1 MKIRAFAFFIAF
13 SFLLAAHGQ
22 SVKVFLNSQV
32 PFQGKFQGFSTVDIF
47 EECPPSS
54 DTCMNWLAAL
64 KPNVIRFPSGGQAKF
79 THLTT
84 GPGYGFNIDEIEE
97 YFFNLFNCDDEDCGA
112 GSNYEAAVNDWML
125 KCLAQDSLPEGQRY
139 IDDFILMI
147 QNLEAQ
153 LGYTIDV
160 LFCLNIVTANAAENK
175 AALDL
180 LISNGIQVTGVE
192 MGNET
197 YGQSSGFNSFDS
209 YLTHI
214 QNADGLLGDQDYIG
228 MVRQYFPEMK
238 IGVCAAPIA
247 TIDIEQ
253 GPGITYFINPEIK
266 RIKYDDWNI
275 ALGNTWDSS
284 RLISSP
290 VPYTAPL
297 FDAAI
302 VHFYYTSDFWSDC
315 SVQFLEDYD
324 TYGAACCPYTFD
336 TPDLRLAAAFDCFS
350 AQSKYFR
357 DSLYKSINDYYAD
370 RLQLNNP
377 IHINKK
383 IWATEWNILEN
394 DKDLETTLFHNTL
407 AQASCVFD
415 WQNLAYQFNT
425 SPLYNASFQ
434 EYRTMHNAASVSYRN
449 MITAQADYEKGAPG
463 DTTDI
468 RKRMFYHATYL
479 MRHIAN
485 VPVNTFNITTTLP
498 NVKMYGYIDQ
508 VNENVYIYYNNSG
521 VGNIDQQFNINKI
534 KFFNVQGCHS
544 ILEYPV
550 THEYI
555 QGKQLYFGSGVAYMY
570 DINPI
575 YSSDNKISSE
585 IKGSKYKIYTSPKKL
600 MIYKNSLGVIKIPIS
615 ITCDEKY
622 GNVSDVFVS
631 AYPNPA
637 SQYIDID
644 VGNAENF
651 ANGYTIDLYDHTGR
665 HIRQITAS
673 DEIYTLHRNDLPAG
687 IYYYSVHFA
696 DGSQVGGR

>member
-1 MKIRAFAFFIAF
+1 M
-13 SFLLAAHGQ
+13 
-22 SVKVFLNSQV
+22 
-32 PFQGKFQGFSTVDIF
+32 
-47 EECPPSS
+47 
-54 DTCMNWLAAL
+54 
-64 KPNVIRFPSGGQAKF
+64 
-79 THLTT
+79 
-84 GPGYGFNIDEIEE
+84 
-97 YFFNLFNCDDEDCGA
+97 FNCDDEDCGA

-180 LISNGIQVTGVE
+180 LVSNGIQVTGVE

-197 YGQSSGFNSFDS
+197 YGQSSGFNSFNS
-209 YLTHI
+209 YLTYI

-383 IWATEWNILEN
+383 YGQRNGIFLKMIRILKQHYFTTHLLRPLVYSIGKILHINSTHRLYIMQVFRNTEQC
-394 DKDLETTLFHNTL
+394 TMRPVFHTGIRSL
-407 AQASCVFD
+407 RKQ
-415 WQNLAYQFNT
+415 
-425 SPLYNASFQ
+425 
-434 EYRTMHNAASVSYRN
+434 
-449 MITAQADYEKGAPG
+449 ITK
-463 DTTDI
+463 
-468 RKRMFYHATYL
+468 KVL
-479 MRHIAN
+479 
-485 VPVNTFNITTTLP
+485 PVIQR
-498 NVKMYGYIDQ
+498 IS
-508 VNENVYIYYNNSG
+508 ENVC
-521 VGNIDQQFNINKI
+521 F
-534 KFFNVQGCHS
+534 
-544 ILEYPV
+544 
-550 THEYI
+550 TM
-555 QGKQLYFGSGVAYMY
+555 QL
-570 DINPI
+570 I
-575 YSSDNKISSE
+575 
-585 IKGSKYKIYTSPKKL
+585 
-600 MIYKNSLGVIKIPIS
+600 
-615 ITCDEKY
+615 
-622 GNVSDVFVS
+622 
-631 AYPNPA
+631 
-637 SQYIDID
+637 
-644 VGNAENF
+644 
-651 ANGYTIDLYDHTGR
+651 
-665 HIRQITAS
+665 
-673 DEIYTLHRNDLPAG
+673 
-687 IYYYSVHFA
+687 
-696 DGSQVGGR
+696 

>member
-1 MKIRAFAFFIAF
+1 
-13 SFLLAAHGQ
+13 
-22 SVKVFLNSQV
+22 
-32 PFQGKFQGFSTVDIF
+32 
-47 EECPPSS
+47 
-54 DTCMNWLAAL
+54 
-64 KPNVIRFPSGGQAKF
+64 
-79 THLTT
+79 
-84 GPGYGFNIDEIEE
+84 
-97 YFFNLFNCDDEDCGA
+97 
-112 GSNYEAAVNDWML
+112 
-125 KCLAQDSLPEGQRY
+125 
-139 IDDFILMI
+139 MI
-147 QNLEAQ
+147 
-153 LGYTIDV
+153 
-160 LFCLNIVTANAAENK
+160 
-175 AALDL
+175 
-180 LISNGIQVTGVE
+180 
-192 MGNET
+192 
-197 YGQSSGFNSFDS
+197 
-209 YLTHI
+209 
-214 QNADGLLGDQDYIG
+214 
-228 MVRQYFPEMK
+228 RQYFPEMK
-238 IGVCAAPIA
+238 IGVCAAPSA
-247 TIDIEQ
+247 TVDMEP

-324 TYGAACCPYTFD
+324 ANGGACCPYTFD
-336 TPDLRLAAAFDCFS
+336 TPDLRLTGAFDCFS

-357 DSLYKSINDYYAD
+357 DSLYKNINDYYAD

-383 IWATEWNILEN
+383 IWSTEWNILEN

-425 SPLYNASFQ
+425 SPLYNAGFQ

-449 MITAQADYEKGAPG
+449 MITAQADYEKSAPG

-479 MRHIAN
+479 MRHIAS
-485 VPVNTFNITTTLP
+485 VPVNTFNISTTIP

-508 VNENVYIYYNNSG
+508 ANENVYIYYNNSG
-521 VGNIDQQFNINKI
+521 VENIDQQLHINKI
-534 KFFNVQGCHS
+534 KFFNIPGCHS

-555 QGKQLYFGSGVAYMY
+555 QGKQLYSGSGVAYMY
-570 DINPI
+570 DINPM
-575 YSSDNKISSE
+575 YNSDNKISSE

-600 MIYKNSLGVIKIPIS
+600 MLYKNSLGVIKIPIS
-615 ITCDEKY
+615 ITCDEKF

-631 AYPNPA
+631 AYPNPGY
-637 SQYIDID
+637 QYIDIN

-651 ANGYTIDLYDHTGR
+651 AEGYAINLYDHTGR
-665 HIRQITAS
+665 HIRQITSS
-673 DEIYTLHRNDLPAG
+673 DEIYTLNRNDLPAG

-696 DGSQVGGR
+696 DGSQVGGKIVFQ

>member
-13 SFLLAAHGQ
+13 SFLFAAHGQ
-22 SVKVFLNSQV
+22 SVKIFLNSQV

-180 LISNGIQVTGVE
+180 LVSNGIQVTGVE

-197 YGQSSGFNSFDS
+197 YGQSSGFNSFNS
-209 YLTHI
+209 YLTYI

-336 TPDLRLAAAFDCFS
+336 TPDLRLGIHSGSLVAGVIGEKKFAYDVWGDTVNTASRMESSGTPGKINISGATYALVKDFFDCEFRGKVN
-350 AQSKYFR
+350 AKNKGEIDMYYVNGLKMEYSKEG
-357 DSLYKSINDYYAD
+357 D
-370 RLQLNNP
+370 
-377 IHINKK
+377 KK
-383 IWATEWNILEN
+383 TPN
-394 DKDLETTLFHNTL
+394 
-407 AQASCVFD
+407 
-415 WQNLAYQFNT
+415 
-425 SPLYNASFQ
+425 
-434 EYRTMHNAASVSYRN
+434 
-449 MITAQADYEKGAPG
+449 G
-463 DTTDI
+463 
-468 RKRMFYHATYL
+468 
-479 MRHIAN
+479 
-485 VPVNTFNITTTLP
+485 TFWKE
-498 NVKMYGYIDQ
+498 VYG
-508 VNENVYIYYNNSG
+508 
-521 VGNIDQQFNINKI
+521 
-534 KFFNVQGCHS
+534 
-544 ILEYPV
+544 
-550 THEYI
+550 
-555 QGKQLYFGSGVAYMY
+555 
-570 DINPI
+570 
-575 YSSDNKISSE
+575 
-585 IKGSKYKIYTSPKKL
+585 
-600 MIYKNSLGVIKIPIS
+600 
-615 ITCDEKY
+615 
-622 GNVSDVFVS
+622 
-631 AYPNPA
+631 
-637 SQYIDID
+637 
-644 VGNAENF
+644 
-651 ANGYTIDLYDHTGR
+651 R
-665 HIRQITAS
+665 
-673 DEIYTLHRNDLPAG
+673 
-687 IYYYSVHFA
+687 
-696 DGSQVGGR
+696 